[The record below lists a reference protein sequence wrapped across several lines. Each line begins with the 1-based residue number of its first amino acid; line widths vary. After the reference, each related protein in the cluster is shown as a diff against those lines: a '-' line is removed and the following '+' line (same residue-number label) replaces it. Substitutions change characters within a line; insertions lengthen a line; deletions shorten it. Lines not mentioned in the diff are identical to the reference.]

1 MKIICDRHGKE
12 HCAQCELGEALIE
25 IDRLKEKLKGHDCA
39 YWGPNECGDCCNCIE
54 MQLHHALDNERE
66 ENKKLKE
73 ELHRR
78 DMEIAELRATD
89 AWLRKVLYN
98 AENGYCVHGDGI
110 PGIIE
115 CKVDKP
121 CFVCEQNAKIEKL
134 EQKIEDFYDKEH
146 DLD

>member
-1 MKIICDRHGKE
+1 MCVFCNNDGCTRQIIS
-12 HCAQCELGEALIE
+12 LEAEVEGLKMDKKDMWAR
-25 IDRLKEKLKGHDCA
+25 IDRRDEDIDKL
-39 YWGPNECGDCCNCIE
+39 
-54 MQLHHALDNERE
+54 Q
-66 ENKKLKE
+66 E
-73 ELHRR
+73 ELRRR